1 MTKTAATRDGY
12 GEALLELASNP
23 KVVVLEADLGKS
35 TKSLHF
41 RKAHPE
47 RTVSCGIGEQNMLL
61 VGAGLA
67 ASGYIPFASTF
78 AIFTE
83 RAFEQM
89 RNGVARPNLAV
100 HVCGSHGGTHTGTD
114 GSSAQSIE
122 DLAIYRTL
130 PNVVVMH
137 PSDAV
142 STKELTIQLASLG
155 SPSYMRTARNKTPVL
170 YEGREDKIKIGK
182 GVVLRDGTDVAIVAC
197 GVMVSE
203 ALKAAETL
211 EAKGIQ
217 ASVVDMHTLKPLDGA
232 LIDSLVASCGALVTA
247 EDHSVIGGLG
257 GAVAEHLTANTYAP
271 LERVGVQDRF
281 GESGQSD
288 EMLELMQISA
298 PYIVEA
304 AKRAMGRRPD
314 DERDAAGEGS

>member
-1 MTKTAATRDGY
+1 MAATRDGY
-12 GEALLELASNP
+12 GQALLDLADND

-67 ASGYIPFASTF
+67 SSGYIPFASTF

-100 HVCGSHGGTHTGTD
+100 HLCGSHGGTHTGTD

-137 PSDAV
+137 PCDDV
-142 STKELTIQLASLG
+142 STRELTKQLPALG

-170 YEGREDKIKIGK
+170 YDGRESEIQIGK
-182 GVVLRDGTDVAIVAC
+182 GITLREGTDVSIIAC
-197 GVMVSE
+197 GVLVSE
-203 ALKAAETL
+203 SLAAADALATE
-211 EAKGIQ
+211 GIS
-217 ASVVDMHTLKPLDGA
+217 ASVVDMHTIKPLDGA
-232 LIDSLVASCGALVTA
+232 LVDSQAATCGAIVTA
-247 EDHSVIGGLG
+247 EDHSIIGGLG
-257 GAVAEHLTANTYAP
+257 GAVAEHLMSTMPVP
-271 LERVGVQDRF
+271 LERVGVPDRF
-281 GESGQSD
+281 GESGQAD
-288 EMLELMQISA
+288 EMLELMGINA
-298 PYIVEA
+298 RHIAAA
-304 AKRAMGRRPD
+304 AKRAILRK
-314 DERDAAGEGS
+314 A

>member
-1 MTKTAATRDGY
+1 MSRMAATRDGY
-12 GEALLELASNP
+12 GQALLELADND

-47 RTVSCGIGEQNMLL
+47 RTISCGIGEQNMLL
-61 VGAGLA
+61 VAAGMA
-67 ASGYIPFASTF
+67 SSGYIPFASTF

-130 PNVVVMH
+130 PNVTVLH
-137 PSDAV
+137 PCDDV
-142 STKELTIQLASLG
+142 STRLLTKQLADSD

-170 YEGREDKIKIGK
+170 YDDVDPNTIQIGK
-182 GVVLRDGTDVAIVAC
+182 GIELRDGADVAIIAC
-197 GVMVSE
+197 GVLVSE
-203 ALKAAETL
+203 ALKAADALSEQ
-211 EAKGIQ
+211 GVQ
-217 ASVVDMHTLKPLDGA
+217 ATVIDMHTIKPLDTQ
-232 LIDSLVASCGALVTA
+232 LVDRVAERCGAIVTA

-257 GAVAEHLTANTYAP
+257 GAVAEHLSTSSCTP
-271 LERVGVQDRF
+271 LERVGVNDRF
-281 GESGQSD
+281 GESGQAD
-288 EMLELMQISA
+288 EMLELMELSA
-298 PYIVEA
+298 PHIVKA
-304 AKRAMGRRPD
+304 AQRAMTRK
-314 DERDAAGEGS
+314 

>member
-1 MTKTAATRDGY
+1 MSRMAATRDGY
-12 GEALLELASNP
+12 GDALLALAGNP

-61 VGAGLA
+61 IGAGLA
-67 ASGYIPFASTF
+67 SSGYIPFASTF

-100 HVCGSHGGTHTGTD
+100 HLCGSHGGTHTGTD

-137 PSDAV
+137 PCDDV
-142 STKELTIQLASLG
+142 STKALTMQLPELG
-155 SPSYMRTARNKTPVL
+155 GPSYMRTARNKTPVL
-170 YEGREDKIKIGK
+170 YDGRENEIKIGK
-182 GVVLRDGTDVAIVAC
+182 GIVVKEGTDVAIIAC
-197 GVMVSE
+197 GVLVHEAMV
-203 ALKAAETL
+203 AAETL
-211 EAKGIQ
+211 ESQGVSAT
-217 ASVVDMHTLKPLDGA
+217 VVDMHTLKPLDTE
-232 LIDSLVASCGALVTA
+232 LIDNLAKTCGAIVTA
-247 EDHSVIGGLG
+247 EDHSIIGGLG
-257 GAVAEHLTANTYAP
+257 GAVAEHLITTNP
-271 LERVGVQDRF
+271 IPMERIGVKDRF
-281 GESGQSD
+281 GESAGSE
-288 EMLELMQISA
+288 EMLEMMELKSHHISD
-298 PYIVEA
+298 A
-304 AKRAMGRRPD
+304 AKKAIARKV
-314 DERDAAGEGS
+314 

>member
-1 MTKTAATRDGY
+1 MAATRDGY
-12 GEALLELASNP
+12 GDALLALADNP

-35 TKSLHF
+35 TKSLYF

-47 RTVSCGIGEQNMLL
+47 RTISCGIGEQNMLL

-67 ASGYIPFASTF
+67 SSGFIPFASTF

-137 PSDAV
+137 PCDDV
-142 STKELTIQLASLG
+142 STKALTMQLPELG
-155 SPSYMRTARNKTPVL
+155 GPSYMRTARNKTPVL
-170 YEGREDKIKIGK
+170 YDGRENEIKIGK
-182 GVVLRDGTDVAIVAC
+182 GVELIEGKDVAIIAC
-197 GVMVSE
+197 GVLVHE
-203 ALKAAETL
+203 AIAAAKTL
-211 EAKGIQ
+211 EEAGVS
-217 ASVVDMHTLKPLDGA
+217 ATVVDMHTLKPLDGE
-232 LIDSLVASCGALVTA
+232 LIESLAEKCGAVVTA
-247 EDHSVIGGLG
+247 EDHSIIGGLG
-257 GAVAEHLTANTYAP
+257 GAVAEHLISTRP
-271 LERVGVQDRF
+271 VPMERIGVQDRF
-281 GESGQSD
+281 GESAGAE
-288 EMLELMQISA
+288 EMLEMMGLKSHH
-298 PYIVEA
+298 IVDA
-304 AKRAMGRRPD
+304 AKRAIARK
-314 DERDAAGEGS
+314 A

>member
-1 MTKTAATRDGY
+1 MSRMAATRDGY
-12 GEALLELASNP
+12 GQALLDLASNP

-41 RKAHPE
+41 RKQYPE

-67 ASGYIPFASTF
+67 SSGYIPFASTF

-100 HVCGSHGGTHTGTD
+100 HLCGSHGGTHTGTD

-137 PSDAV
+137 PCDDV
-142 STKELTIQLASLG
+142 STRELTMQLPELG
-155 SPSYMRTARNKTPVL
+155 KPSYMRTARNKTPVM
-170 YEGREDKIKIGK
+170 YDGREKEIKIGK
-182 GVVLRDGTDVAIVAC
+182 GMVLREGNDAVIIAC

-203 ALKAAETL
+203 SMKAAEVLAANGLSVT
-211 EAKGIQ
+211 
-217 ASVVDMHTLKPLDGA
+217 VVDMHTLKPLDTD
-232 LIDSLVASCGALVTA
+232 LIKSLVEKCGVVVTA
-247 EDHSVIGGLG
+247 EDHNVIGGLG
-257 GAVAEHLTANTYAP
+257 GAVAEYLSSNCPAP
-271 LERVGVQDRF
+271 LEMVGVKDRF

-288 EMLELMQISA
+288 EMLDLLEISSPFIA
-298 PYIVEA
+298 DAV
-304 AKRAMGRRPD
+304 KRAISRK
-314 DERDAAGEGS
+314 

>member
-1 MTKTAATRDGY
+1 MSRMAATRDGY
-12 GEALLELASNP
+12 GDALLALADNS

-61 VGAGLA
+61 VAAGLA
-67 ASGYIPFASTF
+67 SNGYIPFASTF

-100 HVCGSHGGTHTGTD
+100 HLCGSHGGTHTGTD

-137 PSDAV
+137 PCDDV
-142 STKELTIQLASLG
+142 STKALTMQLPGLG

-170 YEGREDKIKIGK
+170 YDGRESEVEIGK
-182 GVVLRDGTDVAIVAC
+182 GIVLREGSDVAIIAC
-197 GVMVSE
+197 GVLVHESLE
-203 ALKAAETL
+203 AAEKL
-211 EAKGIQ
+211 SAEGIS
-217 ASVVDMHTLKPLDGA
+217 ATVVDMHTIKPLDGD
-232 LIDSLVASCGALVTA
+232 LISKLSETCGAFVSA

-257 GAVAEHLTANTYAP
+257 SAISEWLSTNSSAP
-271 LERVGVQDRF
+271 LEMVGVMDKF
-281 GESGQSD
+281 GQSGD
-288 EMLELMQISA
+288 SSELMELMGLNESDIC
-298 PYIVEA
+298 EA
-304 AKRAMGRRPD
+304 ARRAITRKK
-314 DERDAAGEGS
+314 

>member
-1 MTKTAATRDGY
+1 MTRMAATRDGY
-12 GEALLELASNP
+12 GQALLELAEND

-47 RTVSCGIGEQNMLL
+47 RTISCGIGEQNMLL
-61 VGAGLA
+61 VAAGMA
-67 ASGYIPFASTF
+67 SSGYIPFASTF

-130 PNVVVMH
+130 PNVTVLH
-137 PSDAV
+137 PCDDV
-142 STKELTIQLASLG
+142 STRLLTKQLADSG

-170 YEGREDKIKIGK
+170 YDDVDPNTIQIGK
-182 GVVLRDGTDVAIVAC
+182 GIELRDGADVAIIAC
-197 GVMVSE
+197 GVLVSE
-203 ALKAAETL
+203 ALKAADALSEQ
-211 EAKGIQ
+211 GVQ
-217 ASVVDMHTLKPLDGA
+217 ATVIDMHTIKPLDTQ
-232 LIDSLVASCGALVTA
+232 LVDRVAERCGAIVTA

-257 GAVAEHLTANTYAP
+257 GAVAEHLSTSSCTP
-271 LERVGVQDRF
+271 LERVGVNDRF
-281 GESGQSD
+281 GESGQAD
-288 EMLELMQISA
+288 EMLELMELSA
-298 PYIVEA
+298 PHIVKA
-304 AKRAMGRRPD
+304 AQRAMTRK
-314 DERDAAGEGS
+314 

>member
-1 MTKTAATRDGY
+1 MTKMGATRDGY

-130 PNVVVMH
+130 PNVIVMH
-137 PSDAV
+137 PSDVV
-142 STKELTIQLASLG
+142 STKQLTLQLADSK
-155 SPSYMRTARNKTPVL
+155 SPSYTRTARNKTPVL
-170 YEGREDKIKIGK
+170 YEGREDEITIGK
-182 GVVLRDGTDVAIVAC
+182 GIVLQDGSDVAIIAC
-197 GVMVSE
+197 GVMVSQSIE
-203 ALKAAETL
+203 AAKALA
-211 EAKGIQ
+211 ADGIH
-217 ASVVDMHTLKPLDGA
+217 AAVVDMHTLKPLDGA
-232 LIDSLVASCGALVTA
+232 LIDELVSKCGAIVTA
-247 EDHSVIGGLG
+247 EDHSIIGGLG
-257 GAVAEHLTANTYAP
+257 GAVAEHMTSNILAP
-271 LERVGVQDRF
+271 LERVGVRDRF
-281 GESGQSD
+281 GESGQAD
-288 EMLELMQISA
+288 EMLNVMEISTPFIA
-298 PYIVEA
+298 
-304 AKRAMGRRPD
+304 
-314 DERDAAGEGS
+314 DAARRAIARKG

>member
-1 MTKTAATRDGY
+1 MTNMAATRDGY
-12 GEALLELASNP
+12 GQALLELATNP
-23 KVVVLEADLGKS
+23 QVVVLEADLGKS

-41 RKAHPE
+41 RKEHPE

-130 PNVVVMH
+130 PNVIVMH
-137 PSDAV
+137 PSDIV
-142 STKELTIQLASLG
+142 STKLLTMQLAESN
-155 SPSYMRTARNKTPVL
+155 SPSYTRTARNKTPVL
-170 YEGREDKIKIGK
+170 YEGREDEIKIGK
-182 GVVLRDGTDVAIVAC
+182 GVVLKEGHDVAIVAC
-197 GVMVSE
+197 GVMVSQSLDAAE
-203 ALKAAETL
+203 ALA
-211 EAKGIQ
+211 AKGIS
-217 ASVVDMHTLKPLDGA
+217 AAVVDMHTLKPLDGE
-232 LIDSLVASCGALVTA
+232 LIDRLVSTCGALVTA
-247 EDHSVIGGLG
+247 EDHNVIGGLG
-257 GAVAEHLTANTYAP
+257 GAVAEHVTANAYAP

-281 GESGQSD
+281 GESGQAD
-288 EMLELMQISA
+288 EMLDVMQISS
-298 PYIVEA
+298 PYIV
-304 AKRAMGRRPD
+304 
-314 DERDAAGEGS
+314 DAAMRAIARKA